1 MKVLTIENE
10 LKVLQEKYHALKWKE
25 RYLEIIN
32 SFTLHLMQL
41 NSIDEVVWGIA
52 KQVIAK
58 MELEDCVIYLLDK
71 KENVL
76 IQKAAHGPKNPE
88 QFDIMNP
95 ITIPV
100 GKGIV
105 GTVAKTGKSEII
117 PDTRKDPRYIL
128 DDNYRLSEITIP
140 IVYENEVIGII
151 DSEHSQ
157 VNFFTKEHLIILE
170 TIASISA
177 NKIMHA
183 RVNET
188 LKLYQQDLENQV
200 ALKTQNLN
208 QAVDKLTRSNQDLES
223 FAYAASHDLQ
233 EPLRSI
239 ISYLQLIERREK
251 NLSDESKEYF
261 TYVVDGAK
269 RMKSLMQ
276 GLLEYSRIK
285 SFQKEELDYI
295 DMNNLIELI
304 KANLYIAIEEKE
316 AKVNFS
322 NLHQIKGNR
331 TQVIQ
336 LFQNIIANALK
347 FGKKDV
353 NVVVEIS
360 SKETA
365 QFIEYKISDNG
376 IGIDPK
382 FYNKIF
388 GLFNRLNPIGTFK
401 GSGIG
406 LALCKR
412 IIENHEGEISVDSEL
427 GNGTHFYLKFP
438 KK

>member
-1 MKVLTIENE
+1 MKVLTVENE
-10 LKVLQEKYHALKWKE
+10 LKELQKKYHALKWKE

-58 MELEDCVIYLLDK
+58 MELEDCVIYLLD
-71 KENVL
+71 ENIL

-105 GTVAKTGKSEII
+105 GTVAKTGKPEII
-117 PDTRKDPRYIL
+117 SDTREDARYIL
-128 DDNYRLSEITIP
+128 DDNYRLSEIAIP
-140 IVYENEVIGII
+140 IIYENKVIGVI

-157 VNFFTKEHLIILE
+157 VDFFTNEHLIILE

-183 RVNET
+183 KANET

-200 ALKTQNLN
+200 TLKTQDLN
-208 QAVDKLTRSNQDLES
+208 QVVDKLTRSNQDLES

-239 ISYLQLIERREK
+239 ISYLQLIERRET
-251 NLSDESKEYF
+251 NLSEESKEYF
-261 TYVVDGAK
+261 NYVVNGAK

-276 GLLEYSRIK
+276 GLLEYSRVS
-285 SFQKEELDYI
+285 SFQEDQLEDI
-295 DMNNLIELI
+295 DMNNLMELI
-304 KANLYIAIEEKE
+304 KANLYSAIEEKA
-316 AKVNFS
+316 AKVDFK

-331 TQVIQ
+331 TQLIQ
-336 LFQNIIANALK
+336 LFQNIISNALK
-347 FGKKDV
+347 FGKKEV
-353 NVVVEIS
+353 NVIVEIS

-365 QFIEYKISDNG
+365 QFIEYTISDNG

-388 GLFNRLNPIGTFK
+388 GLFNRLNPIGTFQ

-412 IIENHEGEISVDSEL
+412 IVENHKGEISIQSEL
-427 GNGTHFYLKFP
+427 GTGSEFYLKFP
-438 KK
+438 KA